1 MSGEQSMTVRI
12 DGMHCDGCATKI
24 SDAVQRVEGVRKIEV
39 DRSRAR
45 AEVTIDGAVDAE
57 SIGGSIV
64 EAIRGAGDYSA
75 SLVDDGGQGGSV
87 QTSDAIGAAATADRS
102 GGADAEPDESL
113 YPLILIVGYIAGT
126 VVLVAWA
133 SGDWSAGALMRHF
146 MAGFFLVFSFF
157 KLLDLRG
164 FVSAY
169 RDYDLVAKAL
179 PAWAWVYPFVELAL
193 GIGYL
198 LDLIPIVTNLVTFV
212 VMTIGAVGVLKAL
225 LNRRRIRCA
234 CLGTALNLPMT
245 TVSLV
250 EDVLM
255 AAMAAAMLAM
265 LLW

>member
-1 MSGEQSMTVRI
+1 MSVAQSMTVRI

-24 SDAVQRVEGVRKIEV
+24 REAVQRLDGVRKIEV

-45 AEVTIDGAVDAE
+45 ADVTVDDEIDAK
-57 SIGGSIV
+57 SISRSIV
-64 EAIRGAGDYSA
+64 DAIRGAGDYSA
-75 SLVDDGGQGGSV
+75 SLVDEDGRGASEEP
-87 QTSDAIGAAATADRS
+87 SDAAGAPRD
-102 GGADAEPDESL
+102 ADAEPGESI

-126 VVLVAWA
+126 VILVAWA
-133 SGDWSAGALMRHF
+133 TGDWSAGALMRHF

-179 PAWAWVYPFVELAL
+179 PAWAWIYPFVELAL
-193 GIGYL
+193 GVGYL
-198 LDLIPIVTNLVTFV
+198 LDLLPIVTNLVTFA
-212 VMTIGAVGVLKAL
+212 VMTVGAVGVLKAL

-250 EDVLM
+250 EDLLM
-255 AAMAAAMLAM
+255 AAMAAAMLVM

>member
-1 MSGEQSMTVRI
+1 MIYRI

-24 SDAVQRVEGVRKIEV
+24 RDAVQRVEGVRKIEV
-39 DRSRAR
+39 DRSRSR
-45 AEVTIDGAVDAE
+45 AEVTVDGAVDA
-57 SIGGSIV
+57 GSIV
-64 EAIRGAGDYSA
+64 EAIVEAIQAAGDYTA
-75 SLVDDGGQGGSV
+75 SLVDDGGRGGSA
-87 QTSDAIGAAATADRS
+87 QTSDAIDAAGTAS
-102 GGADAEPDESL
+102 TQGGADAEPGESL

-126 VVLVAWA
+126 VILVAWA
-133 SGDWSAGALMRHF
+133 TGDWSAGALMRHF

-179 PAWAWVYPFVELAL
+179 PAWAWMYPFVELAL

-198 LDLIPIVTNLVTFV
+198 LDVIPIVTNLVTFI
-212 VMTIGAVGVLKAL
+212 VMTIGAVGVFNAL

-250 EDVLM
+250 EDLLM
-255 AAMAAAMLAM
+255 AAMAAAMLVM
-265 LLW
+265 LL

>member
-1 MSGEQSMTVRI
+1 MIYRI

-24 SDAVQRVEGVRKIEV
+24 HDAVQRVAGVRKIKV
-39 DRSRAR
+39 DRSRSR
-45 AEVTIDGAVDAE
+45 AEVTVDGAVDAE
-57 SIGGSIV
+57 SIGRSIV

-75 SLVDDGGQGGSV
+75 SLVDEGGRGGLV
-87 QTSDAIGAAATADRS
+87 QTSDAIGAADTVPRPGAT
-102 GGADAEPDESL
+102 DAEPGESL

-133 SGDWSAGALMRHF
+133 TGDWSAGALMRHF

-169 RDYDLVAKAL
+169 RDYDLVAKSL
-179 PAWAWVYPFVELAL
+179 PAWAWVYPFVELGL

-198 LDLIPIVTNLVTFV
+198 LDMIPIVTNFVTCV
-212 VMTIGAVGVLKAL
+212 VMTIGAVGVFKAL

-250 EDVLM
+250 EDLLM
-255 AAMAAAMLAM
+255 AAMAAAMLVM